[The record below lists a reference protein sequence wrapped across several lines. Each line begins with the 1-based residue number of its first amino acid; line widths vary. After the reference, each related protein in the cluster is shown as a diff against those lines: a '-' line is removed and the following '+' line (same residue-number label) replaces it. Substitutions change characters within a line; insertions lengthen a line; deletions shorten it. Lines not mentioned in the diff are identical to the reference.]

1 MVLVAYPDGSTIEDF
16 PLIEEQ
22 VVTHLAQRIVVDS
35 GAIKIDSAHQNLDN
49 AHLVLD
55 GVLAEG
61 QDYFKV
67 VKSGETLVNCD
78 YQGTLNTHKMSTNL
92 LDVKQSIDLYGDAA
106 IQFTPQTS
114 TLINVPGYTY
124 RFGKNLEELGDFS
137 TQGDGLEMRNMPWG
151 GNEVLIQ
158 VNNITPTIQ
167 IHSVK
172 YPGVETFVVSS
183 ERESEQGVGHKLIT
197 IDSDGL
203 HVKRD
208 DQNDILMT
216 PGNAISVAVLISGFQ
231 THRFKLDQA
240 WANASTETDIE
251 IYSATS
257 AAEFRHI
264 QNLEVTF
271 DDLTQPGGVANANG
285 RVYVK
290 RWGVYRN
297 TYLRVW
303 IVLGIDLRGDTEI
316 ASGRFVRV
324 SFNNTR
330 LL

>member
-1 MVLVAYPDGSTIEDF
+1 M
-16 PLIEEQ
+16 
-22 VVTHLAQRIVVDS
+22 
-35 GAIKIDSAHQNLDN
+35 
-49 AHLVLD
+49 
-55 GVLAEG
+55 
-61 QDYFKV
+61 
-67 VKSGETLVNCD
+67 
-78 YQGTLNTHKMSTNL
+78 
-92 LDVKQSIDLYGDAA
+92 
-106 IQFTPQTS
+106 
-114 TLINVPGYTY
+114 
-124 RFGKNLEELGDFS
+124 
-137 TQGDGLEMRNMPWG
+137 
-151 GNEVLIQ
+151 
-158 VNNITPTIQ
+158 
-167 IHSVK
+167 
-172 YPGVETFVVSS
+172 
-183 ERESEQGVGHKLIT
+183 
-197 IDSDGL
+197 
-203 HVKRD
+203 
-208 DQNDILMT
+208 
-216 PGNAISVAVLISGFQ
+216 LISGFQ

-324 SFNNTR
+324 SFNNNR